1 VEAVSGHDE
10 APIPRNDT
18 ALGLARGVSRLLAD
32 MGYSSISEFTLA
44 SGRRAD
50 VAGIDRKGNI
60 VIVEVKTS
68 LADFHADNKWHE
80 YRDYC
85 DRFFFAVPREFPL
98 AVLPQDT
105 GLMIADRFGA
115 EELRPAPLSG
125 EKAMHA
131 SRRREVLLRFARTAA
146 NRLRSFTDPPPG

>member
-1 VEAVSGHDE
+1 MGIGNESRKPRDDSAV
-10 APIPRNDT
+10 
-18 ALGLARGVSRLLAD
+18 GLARGVSRLLAD
-32 MGYSSISEFTLA
+32 MGYTAIAEFTLK

-50 VAGIDRKGNI
+50 VAGIDRKGGI

-68 LADFHADNKWHE
+68 LADFRADNKWHE

-85 DRFFFAVPREFPL
+85 DLFYFAVPREFPL
-98 AVLPQDT
+98 DVLPEDA

-115 EELRPAPLSG
+115 EELRPAPPAG
-125 EKAMHA
+125 EKPLHA

-146 NRLRSFTDPPPG
+146 NRLRAFTDPEIR

>member
-1 VEAVSGHDE
+1 MGGEDQARK
-10 APIPRNDT
+10 PRDDT
-18 ALGLARGVSRLLAD
+18 AVGLARGVSRLLTD
-32 MGYSSISEFTLA
+32 MGYTSIVEFTLK

-68 LADFHADNKWHE
+68 LADFRSDNKWHE

-85 DRFFFAVPREFPL
+85 DLLYFAVPGEFPL
-98 AVLPQDT
+98 DVLPDDT

-115 EELRPAPLSG
+115 EELRPAPPSSG
-125 EKAMHA
+125 KPMHA

-146 NRLRSFTDPPPG
+146 NRLRAFTDPPPG

>member
-1 VEAVSGHDE
+1 VRD
-10 APIPRNDT
+10 DT
-18 ALGLARGVSRLLAD
+18 ASGLARGVSRLLLD
-32 MGYSSISEFTLA
+32 KGYHSIAEFTLK

-68 LADFHADNKWHE
+68 LADFRSDNKWHE

-85 DRFFFAVPREFPL
+85 DLLYFAVPQEFPFD
-98 AVLPQDT
+98 VLPADT

-115 EELRPAPLSG
+115 EEVRPSPAS

-131 SRRREVLLRFARTAA
+131 SRRREILIRFARTAA
-146 NRLRSFTDPPPG
+146 GRLRSLTDPPAG